1 MNSWRRAGGFTL
13 IEVMVAFM
21 VLAIAIAATLRMS
34 SRSID
39 LTQQLRARL
48 LADWIVQDRLEEHRA
63 MRYWPAIGVR
73 EGFIDQAGQSFR
85 WREIVAP
92 TQFSRFRRVEIVV
105 SAKFDPDTVLARQVT
120 SVADPGF

>member
-21 VLAIAIAATLRMS
+21 VLAIAIAATIRMS
-34 SRSID
+34 SKSID

-48 LADWIVQDRLEEHRA
+48 LADWIVQDRLRA
-63 MRYWPAIGVR
+63 MRYWPAVGVR
-73 EGFIDQAGQSFR
+73 EGVIDQAGQSFR

-92 TQFSRFRRVEIVV
+92 TQFSRFRRIEIVV
-105 SAKFDPDTVLARQVT
+105 SAKSDPDTVLARQVT
-120 SVADPGF
+120 SIAGPGF

>member
-1 MNSWRRAGGFTL
+1 MSLRRRAGGFTL
-13 IEVMVAFM
+13 IEVLVAFM
-21 VLAIAIAATLRMS
+21 VLAIAISATLRTS

-63 MRYWPAIGVR
+63 MRYWPAVGVR
-73 EGFIDQAGQSFR
+73 EGMIDQAGQSFF

-92 TQFSRFRRVEIVV
+92 TQFSRFRRIEILV
-105 SAKFDPDTVLARQVT
+105 SAKSDPDTILARQVA
-120 SVADPGF
+120 SMVEPGS